1 MVFFLGE
8 TSVHQGTSAND
19 LFFI

>member
-8 TSVHQGTSAND
+8 TSVHQGID